1 MRQTLVVTF
10 AILIAGCGRGDDRD
24 ADRPEESSGAEARKR
39 ALARLP
45 AGMSPEF
52 IEGLVA
58 KMERDYPPTGH
69 DTWALAADILSA
81 GDNPSNAEFE
91 RRLRQVVLSALR
103 TRAENIFAVVC
114 IGRDPPGTD
123 DLKFAIT
130 NRTGRKASA
139 AAGVIQVRNKFGSS
153 IESLK
158 LKVDKPIAPGGQA
171 VCGGHW
177 SLPAGLLDQLAAAD
191 ERYQLKFV
199 ATKVTYADGT
209 VELFP

>member
-10 AILIAGCGRGDDRD
+10 AILLTGCGGDDRSPD
-24 ADRPEESSGAEARKR
+24 AAEADPRRR
-39 ALARLP
+39 ALARRP
-45 AGMSPEF
+45 EGMSAEF

-69 DTWALAADILSA
+69 DTWVLADDILSH
-81 GDNPSNAEFE
+81 GDNPSNTEFE
-91 RRLRQVVLSALR
+91 RRLTRAVLKALR

-114 IGRDPPGTD
+114 IGRDPPDTD
-123 DLKFAIT
+123 DLKFVLT
-130 NRTGRKASA
+130 NRTGRKVSA

-158 LKVDKPIAPGGQA
+158 LEVDKPIAPGGQA

-199 ATKVTYADGT
+199 ATKVAYADGT